1 MKNKTKKIIA
11 PVCAVGLVFNNLPV
25 PSVVNALEINQFE
38 PDNANINSEENNN
51 FIDSSSNNEN
61 TAPSND
67 FINED
72 TEIVEK
78 YVDIE
83 DVNLIKAIN
92 KSLNKDNLY
101 SSITREE
108 IESIEYLD
116 VSGEEIEIL
125 DGIENAINLINLDI
139 SNNNISDISSLSNMT
154 KLEILNASDN
164 NISNIS
170 SLSNMSS
177 LKELDLSNMVRVARD
192 NIQNIKFNRIEN
204 INTISNLSNLTKLNL
219 SNNVIKHIKPL
230 TNLNNLVNLDLS
242 GNSITDI
249 SEIKNIKS
257 LDFLK
262 ISNQLVELDSI
273 KIIEDRFNVE
283 YRVVDELGNI
293 MIPNIISNEG
303 IYSEGKIEW
312 NNLNNSISDL
322 SVVFD
327 KEIIINDNL
336 KTYFNVKIIQNI
348 TIDKLIEIKDEV
360 LLKELNLLLNKEEF
374 TNNIL
379 KSELES
385 IEALEI
391 NNPKLKSI
399 NELEY
404 LINLKELTI
413 RNTSLEDFNVLSN
426 MNNLVKLDL
435 MDNNIKSVDFL
446 YNLDNIE
453 YLNLQGNKITS
464 INSIDGRLPLLKEFN
479 ASHNNLYSV
488 NISNLNNL
496 VKLDL
501 SNNYITSI
509 LGIEELISLEELN
522 LDKNNI
528 KDISLLINL
537 ENLNRLSA
545 EDQTVYF
552 PVLKHGNRILT
563 IENTV
568 LNIDG
573 KAVKPI
579 LIYGNGEVNENLISW
594 QSIDENI
601 ESLEFE
607 FNNNIE
613 TENKFLGTF
622 SGKAIQPLEV
632 ELFAEE
638 GYLDLSLSTNQIKFE
653 DFTGLQD
660 VEIIEAIEINID
672 SDRAYDISASI
683 PTMIRNVEGDKEL
696 DATVLSIKESNSPD
710 YISFPSLNQS
720 VLLLE
725 DVASGVNTHTFD
737 FKLNKDKF
745 LEKDSYR
752 AVVKFEI
759 NQK

>member
-1 MKNKTKKIIA
+1 MKNKRKKIIA

-25 PSVVNALEINQFE
+25 SSVVNALEINQFE
-38 PDNANINSEENNN
+38 PDNTDVNSNTNNCN
-51 FIDSSSNNEN
+51 PNNEN
-61 TAPSND
+61 VNSLDN
-67 FINED
+67 IISED
-72 TEIVEK
+72 IELTGEYI
-78 YVDIE
+78 DIE
-83 DVNLIKAIN
+83 DINLIKAIN

-101 SSITREE
+101 SSITKEE
-108 IESIEYLD
+108 MESIEYLD

-125 DGIENAINLINLDI
+125 SGIENAINLIDLNI
-139 SNNNISDISSLSNMT
+139 SNNNIADISFLSNMT
-154 KLEILNASDN
+154 KLEVLKASDN

-170 SLSNMSS
+170 ALSNLTN
-177 LKELDLSNMVRVARD
+177 LKELDLSNMVRVAKE
-192 NIQNIKFNRIEN
+192 NIKINRIEN
-204 INTISNLSNLTKLNL
+204 INAISNLNNITKLNL
-219 SNNVIKHIKPL
+219 SNNVINNIKPL
-230 TNLNNLVNLDLS
+230 INLNRLVNLDVS
-242 GNSITDI
+242 GNSIMDI
-249 SEIKNIKS
+249 SDIKNIKS
-257 LDFLK
+257 LEVLR
-262 ISNQLVELDSI
+262 ISNQLIELDLI
-273 KIIEDRFNVE
+273 KITEDNFSSE
-283 YRVVDELGNI
+283 YKVLDELGNI
-293 MIPNIISNEG
+293 IAPNIISNEG
-303 IYSEGKIEW
+303 VYNEGRIEW
-312 NNLNNSISDL
+312 TNLNNSISDL

-327 KEIIINDNL
+327 KEVIINDNL
-336 KTYFNVKIIQNI
+336 KTYFNVKVIQNI
-348 TIDKLIEIKDEV
+348 ALDKLIEIKDEI
-360 LLKELNLLLNKEEF
+360 LLKELNLILNKEESN
-374 TNNIL
+374 TSIL

-385 IEALEI
+385 IEVLEI

-435 MDNNIKSVDFL
+435 MDNNIKSINFL

-453 YLNLQGNKITS
+453 YLNIQGNKIAS
-464 INSIDGRLPLLKEFN
+464 INSIDGRLPLLKELN

-501 SNNYITSI
+501 SNNYITNI
-509 LGIEELISLEELN
+509 LGIEELITLEELN
-522 LDKNNI
+522 LDKNNL
-528 KDISLLINL
+528 KDISLLIKL
-537 ENLNRLSA
+537 ENLNKLSVQ
-545 EDQTVYF
+545 DQTVYL
-552 PVLKHGNRILT
+552 PALKHGNRIFT
-563 IENTV
+563 IENMV

-573 KAVKPI
+573 KPVNPI
-579 LIYGNGEVNENLISW
+579 LVYGNGEVNENLISW
-594 QSIDENI
+594 QGIDENI

-607 FNNNIE
+607 FNSNIE
-613 TENKFLGTF
+613 TETKFLGAF
-622 SGKAIQPLEV
+622 SGKVIQPLEI

-638 GYLDLSLSTNQIKFE
+638 GYLNLSLSTNQIKFE

-660 VEIIEAIEINID
+660 VEIIGAIEMNID
-672 SDRAYDISASI
+672 SDKAYDISASI
-683 PTMIRNVEGDKEL
+683 PTIIRNVDGNKEL

-720 VLLLE
+720 VLLVE
-725 DVASGVNTHTFD
+725 DIASGVNTHTFD